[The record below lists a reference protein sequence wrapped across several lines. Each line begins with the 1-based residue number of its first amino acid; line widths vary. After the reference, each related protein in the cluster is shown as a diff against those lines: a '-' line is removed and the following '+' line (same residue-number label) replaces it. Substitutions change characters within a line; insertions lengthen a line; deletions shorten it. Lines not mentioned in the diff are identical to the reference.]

1 MAKAQL
7 KLKQVLPFIDWGIT
21 IRIYDQVSVNG
32 DQWEIVF
39 EGPVYEIPWIYTDRN
54 LIDTYDNDRS
64 EAMCPYVNEKGQ
76 ACLRITL
83 ADEEV
88 IKNERQRN
96 CLCAL

>member
-1 MAKAQL
+1 MDKESL
-7 KLKQVLPFIDWGIT
+7 KLKQVLPYIDSGIN

-39 EGPVYEIPWIYTDRN
+39 EGPVYNVPWVYAERHFIEAD
-54 LIDTYDNDRS
+54 DNEGS

-83 ADEEV
+83 ADEKDR
-88 IKNERQRN
+88 I
-96 CLCAL
+96 

>member
-1 MAKAQL
+1 MNKESL
-7 KLKQVLPFIDWGIT
+7 KLKQVLPYVDSDID

-39 EGPVYEIPWIYTDRN
+39 EGPVYKVPWIYADRN

-64 EAMCPYVNEKGQ
+64 EAMCPYVDEKGQ

-83 ADEEV
+83 ADEEDK
-88 IKNERQRN
+88 I
-96 CLCAL
+96 

>member
-1 MAKAQL
+1 MNKKSL
-7 KLKQVLPFIDWGIT
+7 KLKQVLPYIDSGIK

-39 EGPVYEIPWIYTDRN
+39 VGPAYKLPWIYADRN
-54 LIDTYDNDRS
+54 LIDACDNDSS

-83 ADEEV
+83 ADEEEK
-88 IKNERQRN
+88 I
-96 CLCAL
+96 